1 MNKVLFICILMIG
14 YLSGQA
20 QAIKTSD
27 VPSVVTAALKKE
39 YPYATNI
46 KWEILDGMYEASFK
60 WQVEDGMQDGSP
72 RIVKGEMSVIYS
84 DQGIKALTET
94 PVEVSTLPANV
105 LDYFRKNLITATITE
120 ASKFVDSQ
128 GITSYEV
135 EVDKTDYFFT
145 ANGQFLRK
153 QAD

>member
-14 YLSGQA
+14 CLSGQA
-20 QAIKTSD
+20 QAIKTSE

-46 KWEILDGMYEASFK
+46 KWEMQDGMYEASFVNMK
-60 WQVEDGMQDGSP
+60 A
-72 RIVKGEMSVIYS
+72 EMAVIYS
-84 DQGIKALTET
+84 DKGIMALTET
-94 PVEVSTLPANV
+94 PVEVSALPANV
-105 LDYFRKNLITATITE
+105 FDYFRKNLVNANITE

>member
-1 MNKVLFICILMIG
+1 MTKVLFICILMIG

-27 VPSVVTAALKKE
+27 VPSVVTGALKKE

-46 KWEILDGMYEASFK
+46 KWEMQDGMYEASFLNMK
-60 WQVEDGMQDGSP
+60 A
-72 RIVKGEMSVIYS
+72 EMAVIYS
-84 DQGIKALTET
+84 DKGIMALTET
-94 PVEVSTLPANV
+94 PVVDFSTLPANV
-105 LDYFRKNLITATITE
+105 LDYFRKNLINANITE

-135 EVDKTDYFFT
+135 EVDKTDYYFT

-153 QAD
+153 QADDDDK